1 MDVNSNVVA
10 FLLANVQCIIS
21 TRTAGSLAI
30 KDVAK
35 SPKASK
41 PASDPDSTMPA
52 PEAPASKSNLK
63 GKITIYLR
71 LSNVKALHTFCEVE
85 LQVWLFVV
93 VGGVST
99 DRFDP
104 LDG

>member
-1 MDVNSNVVA
+1 MYNA
-10 FLLANVQCIIS
+10 QCIIS
-21 TRTAGSLAI
+21 DCTAGSLAI

-52 PEAPASKSNLK
+52 PEAAASKSNLK

-71 LSNVKALHTFCEVE
+71 LSNVKASHTFCEVE

-104 LDG
+104 LDD